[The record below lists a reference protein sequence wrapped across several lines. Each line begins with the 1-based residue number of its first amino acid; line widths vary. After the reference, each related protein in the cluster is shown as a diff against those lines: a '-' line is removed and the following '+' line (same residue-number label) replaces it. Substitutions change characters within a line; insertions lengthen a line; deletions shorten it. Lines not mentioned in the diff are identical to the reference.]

1 VSAAVQTD
9 TGVLEISGLHASVE
23 GKEILRGLDLTFAQ
37 GEVHALMGP
46 NGSGKSTLAYTLMG
60 HPRYEVTAGS
70 IRYRGQ
76 DILDLRPDERAKA
89 GLFLSFQ
96 YPTAIPGVTMHNFLR
111 TATKAV
117 RGDELPPREFRRVV
131 SEQMERLKMDPSF
144 ATRYV
149 NDGFSGGEKKRAEI
163 LQMGVLQPQI
173 AILDE
178 TDSGLDIDALR
189 TVAEG
194 VEALRGPELGVL
206 LITHYQRI
214 LDYIKPDH
222 VHVMHRGRIIRSGG
236 ADLAQEIE
244 TRGYDWIIGDPAEEE
259 LAAAA
264 PGGPTLSPGERAFIE
279 QHQAESARESG
290 SLAPGG
296 SPPAPPME
304 DN

>member
-1 VSAAVQTD
+1 VTVAVEKKA
-9 TGVLEISGLHASVE
+9 GVLAIEDLHASIE
-23 GKEILRGLDLTFAQ
+23 GKEILKGLTLDVTQ

-60 HPRYEVTAGS
+60 HPRYEVTGGS
-70 IRYRGQ
+70 IRYRDE
-76 DILDLRPDERAKA
+76 DILGLTPDTRAKL

-117 RGDELPPREFRRVV
+117 RGDELGPREFRNLVK
-131 SEQMERLKMDPSF
+131 EQMESLKMDPSF

-163 LQMGVLQPQI
+163 LQMGVLRPQI

-214 LDYIKPDH
+214 LNYIKPDH
-222 VHVMHRGRIIRSGG
+222 VHVMYRGRIIRSGG

-244 TRGYDWIIGDPAEEE
+244 TRGYDWIIGDLPDDGEEAD
-259 LAAAA
+259 AAYSSKRE
-264 PGGPTLSPGERAFIE
+264 LSPGERAFAE
-279 QHQAESARESG
+279 QHVAEAAREN
-290 SLAPGG
+290 A
-296 SPPAPPME
+296 
-304 DN
+304 